1 MKSVFSIFLLSFSL
15 STLALE
21 NGVVPKNFELSG
33 HPKSIQLKDLKG
45 KYVVLEW
52 YNEGCPF
59 VRKHYD
65 SKNIPNMQKKYQ
77 DKVSWLTI
85 ASSAQGKQGYIE
97 NISKAQELYTKEQMS
112 ALSLLLDSDGS
123 VGNQFAAKT
132 TPHFFIIDPA
142 GKVVYQG
149 GVDSIASANPADIEE
164 ADNYVAMAL
173 EEALAGKSI
182 TQAKTRPYGCSV
194 KY

>member
-1 MKSVFSIFLLSFSL
+1 MKSIFSIFLLSISL

-21 NGVVPKNFELSG
+21 NGIAPENFELSG
-33 HPKSIQLKDLKG
+33 HPKSIQLKDQKG

-65 SKNIPNMQKKYQ
+65 SGNIPKMQKKYQ
-77 DKVSWLTI
+77 DKVSWLAI
-85 ASSAQGKQGYIE
+85 ASSAKGKQGYVE
-97 NISKAQELYTKEQMS
+97 NISKAKELYTKEQMS
-112 ALSLLLDSDGS
+112 ALSLLLDSDGI
-123 VGNQFAAKT
+123 VGNQFGAKT
-132 TPHFFIIDPA
+132 TPHFFIINPE
-142 GKVVYQG
+142 GKVIYQG
-149 GVDSIASANPADIEE
+149 GIDSIASANPADIEQ

-173 EEALAGKSI
+173 DEALAGKSI